1 MKSQINEKN
10 ELLSVFFLKS
20 GKPQNYCVKVPQ
32 NAAKGIDI
40 SKKNHG
46 GACPPRTPLA
56 HSGLVRSPKASALDS
71 TDGHVVVGHFRTPPL
86 FQNPVSAS
94 GHMLLIGKVSFF
106 IVKTEC

>member
-40 SKKNHG
+40 SKNSRG
-46 GACPPRTPLA
+46 SMPPDPL
-56 HSGLVRSPKASALDS
+56 SPLDS
-71 TDGHVVVGHFRTPPL
+71 TDGHFLVENFRPPL
-86 FQNPVSAS
+86 FQNPVSTPA
-94 GHMLLIGKVSFF
+94 
-106 IVKTEC
+106 IVIVRSVKIYHYDINHT